1 MVRADAL
8 PCQPIFLTLSFIVY
22 SIDVR
27 TCNGTRSTHLLLGG
41 AKLPQKECFLIL
53 GGAGLVGKQI
63 AHRIATDA
71 NLSPRKIVIAALL
84 REDVEK
90 ALTELRKA
98 IGDKPIEW
106 VGEYGNIFV
115 RNEYADSNPKELLED
130 ARRREVLFADLFG
143 KVEDAY
149 EDSRL
154 VTIIRRHQP
163 EVIIDSIN
171 TATAISYQ
179 NVYTASNQARKH
191 VQDLLETVRMGDIQ
205 YARDKTEETS
215 LALYELLLSQSMPEL
230 IRHIFLLNKAMVEVG
245 TRLYLKIGTTG
256 TGGMGLNIPYTHSED
271 KPSAQLI
278 TKTAVAF
285 AHTGLL
291 FLMARTA
298 GGPIVK
304 EIKPGGM
311 IGYAD
316 INYRPIPIRGK
327 RGKILRRYSG
337 QVEILDEHLVL
348 HQPESVFQDLA
359 DLELPII
366 DTGENG
372 LFTKGEF
379 ETITAMGQME
389 FITPEEIAHE
399 VAMEIQG
406 STTGRDV
413 IAAIDSAVMNP
424 TYRAGYLRHRALS
437 ELERLELETG
447 THSVA
452 LGHLGPPELS
462 KLLWEAELLKLRYE
476 TLRAVLKYTPEEL
489 SEELSTLVQSGKFDS
504 MCQTIISLG
513 LPVLLP
519 DGRHIIRGPHISIP
533 ERIEPDVRITEED
546 VDAWAQKGWVDLRP
560 RNMAL
565 WLERFE
571 KMEKS
576 RLQIRGRGSASVT
589 LEGYL
594 YEDMRIG
601 EVVGWI
607 FNNEHEGYRIKYGH
621 RIK

>member
-1 MVRADAL
+1 M
-8 PCQPIFLTLSFIVY
+8 
-22 SIDVR
+22 
-27 TCNGTRSTHLLLGG
+27 
-41 AKLPQKECFLIL
+41 PQKECFLIL

-63 AHRIATDA
+63 ARRIATDT
-71 NLSPRKIVIAALL
+71 NLFPRKIVIASLFSEEVEHALAEL
-84 REDVEK
+84 VKTSGDRE
-90 ALTELRKA
+90 
-98 IGDKPIEW
+98 IEW
-106 VGEYGNIFV
+106 VGEHGNIFV
-115 RNEYADSNPKELLED
+115 RSEYAEVNPRELLRD
-130 ARRREVLFADLFG
+130 PVHREAVFADLFG
-143 KVEDAY
+143 KIEDAY
-149 EDSRL
+149 ERSHL
-154 VTIIRRHQP
+154 VTLIRKHRP
-163 EVIIDSIN
+163 DVIIDSVN
-171 TATAISYQ
+171 TSTAISYQ
-179 NVYTASNQARKH
+179 NVYIASNQAREQ
-191 VQDLLETVRMGDIQ
+191 VLDLLETIRSGDLQ
-205 YARDKTEETS
+205 RAGSKLDKTS
-215 LALYELLLSQSMPEL
+215 LVLYELLLSQSLPEL
-230 IRHIFLLNKAMVEVG
+230 IRHVFLLNRAMVEVG

-316 INYRPIPIRGK
+316 VVFRPIPLRGK
-327 RGKILRRYSG
+327 RGVVLHRYTG
-337 QVEILDEHLVL
+337 QTEMLNEHLAL
-348 HQPESVFQDLA
+348 HQPESMFRDLGG
-359 DLELPII
+359 LELPII

-372 LFTKGEF
+372 LFTRGEF

-399 VAMEIQG
+399 VSMEIQG

-424 TYRAGYLRHRALS
+424 TYRAGYLRHRALAD
-437 ELERLELETG
+437 LERLESETS

-462 KLLWEAELLKLRYE
+462 KLLWEAELFKLRYE
-476 TLRAVLKYTPEEL
+476 KLRIVLKRMPEEL
-489 SEELSTLVQSGKFDS
+489 SEELSELVQAQEFEQ

-513 LPVLLP
+513 LPILLP
-519 DGRHIIRGPHISIP
+519 GGKHIIRGPHISIP
-533 ERIEPDVRITEED
+533 ERIEPDVQITEED

-571 KMEKS
+571 KMESS
-576 RLQIRGRGSASVT
+576 RLHIRGRGSAAVT

-594 YEDMRIG
+594 YEDIRIG

-607 FNNEHEGYRIKYGH
+607 FNNEHDGYRIKYGH

>member
-1 MVRADAL
+1 M
-8 PCQPIFLTLSFIVY
+8 
-22 SIDVR
+22 
-27 TCNGTRSTHLLLGG
+27 
-41 AKLPQKECFLIL
+41 PQKECFLIL

-71 NLSPRKIVIAALL
+71 NLSPRKIVIAALF
-84 REDVEK
+84 REQVEK

-130 ARRREVLFADLFG
+130 SRRREVLFADLFG

-205 YARDKTEETS
+205 YARNKTEETS

-348 HQPESVFQDLA
+348 HQPESKFRDLA

-424 TYRAGYLRHRALS
+424 TYRAGYLRHRAMS

>member
-1 MVRADAL
+1 M
-8 PCQPIFLTLSFIVY
+8 
-22 SIDVR
+22 
-27 TCNGTRSTHLLLGG
+27 
-41 AKLPQKECFLIL
+41 LPQKERYLIL

-63 AHRIATDA
+63 AHRIATDN
-71 NLSPRKIVIAALL
+71 NLSPRKIVIASLYSHELENAL
-84 REDVEK
+84 
-90 ALTELRKA
+90 AYLRKA
-98 IGDKPIEW
+98 PGDKSIEW
-106 VGEYGNIFV
+106 VGEHGNIFV
-115 RNEYADSNPKELLED
+115 RNEYADVNPKELLVD
-130 ARRREVLFADLFG
+130 PTRREALFADLFD
-143 KVEDAY
+143 KIEDAY
-149 EDSRL
+149 EHSRL
-154 VTIIRRHQP
+154 VTIIRRHP
-163 EVIIDSIN
+163 PDVIIDSIN

-179 NVYTASNQARKH
+179 NLYTASNQARKQ
-191 VQDLLETVRMGDIQ
+191 VNEIIESVRMSDLQ
-205 YARDKTEETS
+205 YALDKTEQTS
-215 LALYELLLSQSMPEL
+215 LALYELLLSQSLPEL
-230 IRHIFLLNKAMVEVG
+230 IRHVLLLNRAMVEVG

-304 EIKPGGM
+304 EIKPGGL

-316 INYRPIPIRGK
+316 VTCRKIPERGK
-327 RGKILRRYSG
+327 RGTFLYRYTSKI
-337 QVEILDEHLVL
+337 EWLDEYLEL
-348 HQPESVFQDLA
+348 HQPDSMYRNLGE
-359 DLELPII
+359 LELPII

-379 ETITAMGQME
+379 ETITALGQME

-413 IAAIDSAVMNP
+413 IAAIDGAVMNP
-424 TYRAGYLRHRALS
+424 TYRAGYLRHRALTD
-437 ELERLELETG
+437 LERLEAETS

-462 KLLWEAELLKLRYE
+462 KLLWEAELFKLRYE
-476 TLRAVLKYTPEEL
+476 TLRAVLKHRPEEL
-489 SEELSTLVQSGKFDS
+489 SEELTELIQSEEFDQ

-513 LPVLLP
+513 LPILLP
-519 DGRHIIRGPHISIP
+519 DGKQIIRGPRISIP
-533 ERIEPDVRITEED
+533 ERIEPGVRITGED
-546 VDAWAQKGWVDLRP
+546 VDAWAQKGWVDLRTQ
-560 RNMAL
+560 NMVL
-565 WLERFE
+565 WQERFE
-571 KMEKS
+571 KMERS
-576 RLQIRGRGSASVT
+576 RQDIRGRGSAAVT
-589 LEGYL
+589 IEGYI
-594 YEDMRIG
+594 YDNIRIG

-607 FNNEHEGYRIKYGH
+607 FNNEQDGYRIKYGH

>member
-1 MVRADAL
+1 MV
-8 PCQPIFLTLSFIVY
+8 
-22 SIDVR
+22 
-27 TCNGTRSTHLLLGG
+27 
-41 AKLPQKECFLIL
+41 PQKECYLIL

-63 AHRIATDA
+63 AHRIATDN
-71 NLSPRKIVIAALL
+71 NLSPRKIVIASLHSHELENAL
-84 REDVEK
+84 
-90 ALTELRKA
+90 AYLRKA
-98 IGDKPIEW
+98 PGDKSIEW
-106 VGEYGNIFV
+106 VGEHGNIFV
-115 RNEYADSNPKELLED
+115 RNEYADVNPKELLVD
-130 ARRREVLFADLFG
+130 PTHREALFADLFD
-143 KVEDAY
+143 KIEDAY
-149 EDSRL
+149 EHSRL

-163 EVIIDSIN
+163 DVIIDSIN

-179 NVYTASNQARKH
+179 NLYTASNQARKQ
-191 VQDLLETVRMGDIQ
+191 VNEIIESVRMSDLQ
-205 YARDKTEETS
+205 YALDKTEQTS
-215 LALYELLLSQSMPEL
+215 LALYELLLSQSLPEL
-230 IRHIFLLNKAMVEVG
+230 IRHVLLLNRAMVEVG

-304 EIKPGGM
+304 EIKPGGL

-316 INYRPIPIRGK
+316 VTCRKIPERGK
-327 RGKILRRYSG
+327 RGTFLYRYTSKI
-337 QVEILDEHLVL
+337 EWLDEYLEL
-348 HQPESVFQDLA
+348 HQPESMYRNLGE
-359 DLELPII
+359 LELPII

-379 ETITAMGQME
+379 ETITALGQME

-413 IAAIDSAVMNP
+413 IAAIDGAVMNP
-424 TYRAGYLRHRALS
+424 TYRAGYLRHRALTD
-437 ELERLELETG
+437 LERLEAETS

-476 TLRAVLKYTPEEL
+476 TLRAVLKHRPEEL
-489 SEELSTLVQSGKFDS
+489 SEELSELIQSEEFDQ

-513 LPVLLP
+513 LPILLP
-519 DGRHIIRGPHISIP
+519 DGKQIIRGPRISIP
-533 ERIEPDVRITEED
+533 ERIEPGVRITGED
-546 VDAWAQKGWVDLRP
+546 VDAWAQKGWVDLRTQ
-560 RNMAL
+560 NMVL
-565 WLERFE
+565 WQERFE
-571 KMEKS
+571 KMERS
-576 RLQIRGRGSASVT
+576 RQDIRGRGSAAVT
-589 LEGYL
+589 IEGYI
-594 YEDMRIG
+594 YDNISIG

-607 FNNEHEGYRIKYGH
+607 FNNEQDGYRIKYGH

>member
-1 MVRADAL
+1 M
-8 PCQPIFLTLSFIVY
+8 
-22 SIDVR
+22 
-27 TCNGTRSTHLLLGG
+27 
-41 AKLPQKECFLIL
+41 PQKECYLIL

-63 AHRIATDA
+63 AHRIATDS
-71 NLSPRKIVIAALL
+71 NLSPRKIVIASLYSHEIESVLAYL
-84 REDVEK
+84 RIAPDDTSV
-90 ALTELRKA
+90 
-98 IGDKPIEW
+98 EW
-106 VGEYGNIFV
+106 VGEHGNIFV
-115 RNEYADSNPKELLED
+115 RNEYANENPKELLVD
-130 ARRREVLFADLFG
+130 SSHREALFADLFG
-143 KVEDAY
+143 NIEEAY
-149 EDSRL
+149 EHSRL
-154 VTIIRRHQP
+154 VSIIRKHQP
-163 EVIIDSIN
+163 DVIIDSIN

-179 NVYTASNQARKH
+179 NIYTASSKTRKQLDEMIES
-191 VQDLLETVRMGDIQ
+191 VRSNDSRCALE
-205 YARDKTEETS
+205 KTEQSS
-215 LALYELLLSQSMPEL
+215 LALYELLLSQSLPEL
-230 IRHIFLLNKAMVEVG
+230 IRHVLLLNKAMIEVG

-304 EIKPGGM
+304 EIKPGGL

-316 INYRPIPIRGK
+316 VTCRKIPERGARGTFMYRYTSK
-327 RGKILRRYSG
+327 T
-337 QVEILDEHLVL
+337 EWLDEYLEL
-348 HQPESVFQDLA
+348 HQPEDMYYNLGE
-359 DLELPII
+359 LELPII

-379 ETITAMGQME
+379 ETITALGQME

-413 IAAIDSAVMNP
+413 IAAIDGAVMNP
-424 TYRAGYLRHRALS
+424 TYRAGYLRHRALTD
-437 ELERLELETG
+437 LERLEAETS

-452 LGHLGPPELS
+452 LGQLGPPEIS

-476 TLRAVLKYTPEEL
+476 TLRAVLKHTPEEL
-489 SEELSTLVQSGKFDS
+489 SEELAGLIQSEKFDQ

-513 LPVLLP
+513 LPILLP
-519 DGRHIIRGPHISIP
+519 NGNQIIRGPRISIP
-533 ERIEPDVRITEED
+533 ERIEPGVRVTKED
-546 VDAWAQKGWVDLRP
+546 VDGWAQKGWVDLRP
-560 RNMAL
+560 MNMAL
-565 WLERFE
+565 WQKRFE
-571 KMEKS
+571 KMEES
-576 RLQIRGRGSASVT
+576 RKDIRGRGSAAVT
-589 LEGYL
+589 IEGYI
-594 YEDMRIG
+594 YDNIHIG

-607 FNNEHEGYRIKYGH
+607 FNNEQDGYRIKYGH

>member
-1 MVRADAL
+1 M
-8 PCQPIFLTLSFIVY
+8 
-22 SIDVR
+22 
-27 TCNGTRSTHLLLGG
+27 
-41 AKLPQKECFLIL
+41 
-53 GGAGLVGKQI
+53 
-63 AHRIATDA
+63 
-71 NLSPRKIVIAALL
+71 
-84 REDVEK
+84 
-90 ALTELRKA
+90 
-98 IGDKPIEW
+98 
-106 VGEYGNIFV
+106 
-115 RNEYADSNPKELLED
+115 
-130 ARRREVLFADLFG
+130 
-143 KVEDAY
+143 
-149 EDSRL
+149 
-154 VTIIRRHQP
+154 
-163 EVIIDSIN
+163 
-171 TATAISYQ
+171 
-179 NVYTASNQARKH
+179 
-191 VQDLLETVRMGDIQ
+191 
-205 YARDKTEETS
+205 
-215 LALYELLLSQSMPEL
+215 
-230 IRHIFLLNKAMVEVG
+230 
-245 TRLYLKIGTTG
+245 
-256 TGGMGLNIPYTHSED
+256 
-271 KPSAQLI
+271 
-278 TKTAVAF
+278 
-285 AHTGLL
+285 
-291 FLMARTA
+291 
-298 GGPIVK
+298 
-304 EIKPGGM
+304 
-311 IGYAD
+311 
-316 INYRPIPIRGK
+316 
-327 RGKILRRYSG
+327 
-337 QVEILDEHLVL
+337 L
-348 HQPESVFQDLA
+348 HQPESMFRDLA

-533 ERIEPDVRITEED
+533 ERIEPDVGITGED

>member
-1 MVRADAL
+1 
-8 PCQPIFLTLSFIVY
+8 
-22 SIDVR
+22 
-27 TCNGTRSTHLLLGG
+27 LLLGG
-41 AKLPQKECFLIL
+41 ATLPQKECFLLL

-71 NLSPRKIVIAALL
+71 NLSPRKIVIASLFSKEVESALAYL
-84 REDVEK
+84 SK
-90 ALTELRKA
+90 AS
-98 IGDKPIEW
+98 GDKPIEW
-106 VGEYGNIFV
+106 IGEHGNIFV
-115 RNEYADSNPKELLED
+115 RNEYADANPKELLVD
-130 ARRREVLFADLFG
+130 PTHREALFADLFD
-143 KVEDAY
+143 KIEDAY
-149 EDSRL
+149 EQSRL

-163 EVIIDSIN
+163 DVIIDSIN

-179 NVYTASNQARKH
+179 NVYIASNQARKH
-191 VQDLLETVRMGDIQ
+191 VQDLLETVRKGDIQ
-205 YARDKTEETS
+205 CAHNKAEPAS
-215 LALYELLLSQSMPEL
+215 LALYELLLSQSLPEL
-230 IRHIFLLNKAMVEVG
+230 IRHVLLLHKAMVEAG

-278 TKTAVAF
+278 TKTAVGF

-304 EIKPGGM
+304 EIKPGGL

-316 INYRPIPIRGK
+316 VICRKIPERGK
-327 RGKILRRYSG
+327 RGKFMYRYS
-337 QVEILDEHLVL
+337 VKTEWLEEHLEL
-348 HQPESVFQDLA
+348 HQPESMYRNLGE
-359 DLELPII
+359 LELPII

-379 ETITAMGQME
+379 ETITALGQME

-413 IAAIDSAVMNP
+413 IAAIDGAVMNP
-424 TYRAGYLRHRALS
+424 TYRAGYLRHRALAD
-437 ELERLELETG
+437 LERLEAETS

-452 LGHLGPPELS
+452 LGQLGPPELS

-476 TLRAVLKYTPEEL
+476 TLRVVLKHTPEEL
-489 SEELSTLVQSGKFDS
+489 SEEISELIQSLEFDQI
-504 MCQTIISLG
+504 CQTIISLG
-513 LPVLLP
+513 LPILLP
-519 DGRHIIRGPHISIP
+519 DGRQIIRGPRISIP
-533 ERIEPDVRITEED
+533 ERIEPDVRITDED

-560 RNMAL
+560 KNMAL

-571 KMEKS
+571 KMENS
-576 RLQIRGRGSASVT
+576 RQHIRGRGSAAVT
-589 LEGYL
+589 IEGYI
-594 YEDMRIG
+594 YDNIRIG

-607 FNNEHEGYRIKYGH
+607 FNNEQERYRIKYGH

>member
-1 MVRADAL
+1 
-8 PCQPIFLTLSFIVY
+8 
-22 SIDVR
+22 
-27 TCNGTRSTHLLLGG
+27 
-41 AKLPQKECFLIL
+41 LPQKESFLIL

-63 AHRIATDA
+63 AHRIATDT
-71 NLSPRKIVIAALL
+71 NLSPRKIVIASLSSQEVEHALAYL
-84 REDVEK
+84 SK
-90 ALTELRKA
+90 AT
-98 IGDKPIEW
+98 GDRPIEW
-106 VGEYGNIFV
+106 VGEHGNIFV
-115 RNEYADSNPKELLED
+115 RNEYADMNPKELLAD
-130 ARRREVLFADLFG
+130 PAHREALFADLFD
-143 KVEDAY
+143 KIEDAY
-149 EDSRL
+149 EHSRL
-154 VTIIRRHQP
+154 VTIIRKHRP
-163 EVIIDSIN
+163 DVIIDSVN

-179 NVYTASNQARKH
+179 NVYIASNQARKH
-191 VQDLLETVRMGDIQ
+191 VQDLLETVQMGDIEC
-205 YARDKTEETS
+205 ARNKTEKTS
-215 LALYELLLSQSMPEL
+215 LALYELLLSQSLPEL
-230 IRHIFLLNKAMVEVG
+230 IRHVFLLHKAMAEVG
-245 TRLYLKIGTTG
+245 ARLYLKIGTTG

-298 GGPIVK
+298 GGPIIK

-316 INYRPIPIRGK
+316 IVFRPIPERGK
-327 RGKILRRYSG
+327 HGKFMHRYSG
-337 QVEILDEHLVL
+337 QTEWLNDHLVL
-348 HQPESVFQDLA
+348 HQPESMYDNLGV
-359 DLELPII
+359 LELPII

-379 ETITAMGQME
+379 ETITALGQME

-413 IAAIDSAVMNP
+413 IAAIDGAVMNP
-424 TYRAGYLRHRALS
+424 TYRAGYLRHRALTD
-437 ELERLELETG
+437 LERLEAETS

-462 KLLWEAELLKLRYE
+462 KLLWEAELFKLRYK
-476 TLRAVLKYTPEEL
+476 TLRLVLKNTPEEL
-489 SEELSTLVQSGKFDS
+489 SEELSALIQSEEFDP
-504 MCQTIISLG
+504 MCQTIVSLG
-513 LPVLLP
+513 LPILLP
-519 DGRHIIRGPHISIP
+519 NGEQVIRGPRIKIP

-565 WLERFE
+565 WEERFE
-571 KMEKS
+571 KMESS
-576 RLQIRGRGSASVT
+576 RLQIRGRGSAAVT
-589 LEGYL
+589 LEGYI
-594 YEDMRIG
+594 YEDIRIG

>member
-1 MVRADAL
+1 M
-8 PCQPIFLTLSFIVY
+8 
-22 SIDVR
+22 
-27 TCNGTRSTHLLLGG
+27 GG
-41 AKLPQKECFLIL
+41 AMLPQKECYLIL

-63 AHRIATDA
+63 AHRIATDT
-71 NLSPRKIVIAALL
+71 NLSPRKIVIASLYSYELESALAYL
-84 REDVEK
+84 GK
-90 ALTELRKA
+90 AP
-98 IGDKPIEW
+98 GDKSIEW
-106 VGEYGNIFV
+106 VGEHGNIFV
-115 RNEYADSNPKELLED
+115 RNEYADVNPKELLAD
-130 ARRREVLFADLFG
+130 ATHREALYSDLFD
-143 KVEDAY
+143 KIEDAY
-149 EDSRL
+149 EHSHL

-163 EVIIDSIN
+163 DVIIDSIN
-171 TATAISYQ
+171 TATAISYK
-179 NVYTASNQARKH
+179 NLYTASNQARKQ
-191 VQDLLETVRMGDIQ
+191 VQELLETVSMGDIQ
-205 YARDKTEETS
+205 CAHDKTEQTS
-215 LALYELLLSQSMPEL
+215 LALYELLLSQSLPEL
-230 IRHIFLLNKAMVEVG
+230 IRHVLLLNKAMVEVG

-278 TKTAVAF
+278 TKTAVGF

-304 EIKPGGM
+304 EIKPGGL

-316 INYRPIPIRGK
+316 VICRKIPEHGRRGK
-327 RGKILRRYSG
+327 SMYRYTSKT
-337 QVEILDEHLVL
+337 EWLDEHLAL
-348 HQPESVFQDLA
+348 HEPESMYCNLGE
-359 DLELPII
+359 LELPII

-379 ETITAMGQME
+379 ETITALGQME

-413 IAAIDSAVMNP
+413 IAAIDGAVMNP
-424 TYRAGYLRHRALS
+424 TYRAGYLRHRALAD
-437 ELERLELETG
+437 LERLEAETG

-476 TLRAVLKYTPEEL
+476 TLRAVLKHTPEEL
-489 SEELSTLVQSGKFDS
+489 SEELSELIQSEEFDQ

-513 LPVLLP
+513 LPILLP
-519 DGRHIIRGPHISIP
+519 DGRQIIRGPHISIP
-533 ERIEPDVRITEED
+533 ESIEPDVRITDED

-560 RNMAL
+560 ANMAL
-565 WLERFE
+565 WQERFE
-571 KMEKS
+571 KMERS
-576 RLQIRGRGSASVT
+576 RQDIRGRGSAAVT
-589 LEGYL
+589 IEGYI
-594 YEDMRIG
+594 YDNIRIG
-601 EVVGWI
+601 EAVGWI
-607 FNNEHEGYRIKYGH
+607 FNNEQDGYRIKYGH

>member
-1 MVRADAL
+1 
-8 PCQPIFLTLSFIVY
+8 
-22 SIDVR
+22 
-27 TCNGTRSTHLLLGG
+27 
-41 AKLPQKECFLIL
+41 LPQKECFLIL

-130 ARRREVLFADLFG
+130 SRRREVLFADLFG

-291 FLMARTA
+291 FLMACTA

>member
-1 MVRADAL
+1 M
-8 PCQPIFLTLSFIVY
+8 
-22 SIDVR
+22 
-27 TCNGTRSTHLLLGG
+27 
-41 AKLPQKECFLIL
+41 PQKECFLIL

-63 AHRIATDA
+63 ARRIATDT
-71 NLSPRKIVIAALL
+71 NLFPRKIVIAALL

-130 ARRREVLFADLFG
+130 SRRREVLFADLFG

>member
-1 MVRADAL
+1 MVL
-8 PCQPIFLTLSFIVY
+8 
-22 SIDVR
+22 
-27 TCNGTRSTHLLLGG
+27 
-41 AKLPQKECFLIL
+41 QKECYLIL

-63 AHRIATDA
+63 AHRIATDN
-71 NLSPRKIVIAALL
+71 NLSPRKIVIASLYSHELENAL
-84 REDVEK
+84 
-90 ALTELRKA
+90 AYLRKA
-98 IGDKPIEW
+98 PGDKSIEW
-106 VGEYGNIFV
+106 VGEHGNIFV
-115 RNEYADSNPKELLED
+115 RNEYADANPKELLVD
-130 ARRREVLFADLFG
+130 PTHREALFADLFD
-143 KVEDAY
+143 KIEDAY
-149 EDSRL
+149 EHSRL

-163 EVIIDSIN
+163 NVIIDSIN

-179 NVYTASNQARKH
+179 NHYTASNKARKQ
-191 VQDLLETVRMGDIQ
+191 VNDIIESVRMSDLQ
-205 YARDKTEETS
+205 CALEKTEQTS
-215 LALYELLLSQSMPEL
+215 LALYELLLGQSLPEL
-230 IRHIFLLNKAMVEVG
+230 IRHVLLLNKAMVEVG

-304 EIKPGGM
+304 EIKPGGL

-316 INYRPIPIRGK
+316 VTRRKIPERGK
-327 RGKILRRYSG
+327 RGSFLSRYTSKIEWLEEYL
-337 QVEILDEHLVL
+337 EL
-348 HQPESVFQDLA
+348 HQPDSMYGNLGE
-359 DLELPII
+359 LELPII

-379 ETITAMGQME
+379 ETITALGQME

-413 IAAIDSAVMNP
+413 IAAIDGAVMNP
-424 TYRAGYLRHRALS
+424 TYRAGYLRHRALTD
-437 ELERLELETG
+437 LERLEAETR

-462 KLLWEAELLKLRYE
+462 KLLWEAELFKLRYE
-476 TLRAVLKYTPEEL
+476 TLRAVLKHTPEEI
-489 SEELSTLVQSGKFDS
+489 SEELTELIQSEEFDR

-513 LPVLLP
+513 LPILLP
-519 DGRHIIRGPHISIP
+519 DGKQIMRGPRISIP
-533 ERIEPDVRITEED
+533 ERIEPGVRITEED
-546 VDAWAQKGWVDLRP
+546 VNAWAQKGWVDLRTQ
-560 RNMAL
+560 NMVL
-565 WLERFE
+565 WQERFE
-571 KMEKS
+571 KMERS
-576 RLQIRGRGSASVT
+576 RQDIRGRGSAAVT
-589 LEGYL
+589 IEGYI
-594 YEDMRIG
+594 YDNIRIG

-607 FNNEHEGYRIKYGH
+607 FNNEQDGYRIKYGH

>member
-1 MVRADAL
+1 MVL
-8 PCQPIFLTLSFIVY
+8 
-22 SIDVR
+22 
-27 TCNGTRSTHLLLGG
+27 
-41 AKLPQKECFLIL
+41 QKECYLIL

-63 AHRIATDA
+63 AHRIATDN
-71 NLSPRKIVIAALL
+71 NLSPRKIVIASLYSHELENAL
-84 REDVEK
+84 
-90 ALTELRKA
+90 AYLRKA
-98 IGDKPIEW
+98 PGDKSIEW
-106 VGEYGNIFV
+106 VGEHGNIFV
-115 RNEYADSNPKELLED
+115 RNEYADANPKELLVD
-130 ARRREVLFADLFG
+130 PTHREALFADLFD
-143 KVEDAY
+143 KIEDAY
-149 EDSRL
+149 EHSRL

-163 EVIIDSIN
+163 DVIIDSIN

-179 NVYTASNQARKH
+179 NLYTASNQARKQ
-191 VQDLLETVRMGDIQ
+191 VQDLIESVRMSNVQ
-205 YARDKTEETS
+205 RAYDKTEQTS
-215 LALYELLLSQSMPEL
+215 LALYELLLSQSLPEL
-230 IRHIFLLNKAMVEVG
+230 IRHVLLLNKAMVEVG

-304 EIKPGGM
+304 EIKPGGL

-316 INYRPIPIRGK
+316 VTCRKIPERGK
-327 RGKILRRYSG
+327 RGRFMYRYTSKT
-337 QVEILDEHLVL
+337 EWLDEYLEL
-348 HQPESVFQDLA
+348 NQPDSMYRNLGE
-359 DLELPII
+359 LELPII

-379 ETITAMGQME
+379 ETITALGQME

-413 IAAIDSAVMNP
+413 IAAIDGAVMNP
-424 TYRAGYLRHRALS
+424 TYRAGYLRHRAVA
-437 ELERLELETG
+437 ELERLEAETG

-452 LGHLGPPELS
+452 LGHLGPPEIS

-476 TLRAVLKYTPEEL
+476 TLRAVLKHQPEEL
-489 SEELSTLVQSGKFDS
+489 SEELSELIQSDEFDQ

-513 LPVLLP
+513 LPILLP
-519 DGRHIIRGPHISIP
+519 DGRQIIRGPRISIP
-533 ERIEPDVRITEED
+533 ERIEPDVRVTEED

-560 RNMAL
+560 QNMAI
-565 WLERFE
+565 WKERFE
-571 KMEKS
+571 KMERS
-576 RLQIRGRGSASVT
+576 RQDIRGRGSAAVT
-589 LEGYL
+589 IEGYI
-594 YEDMRIG
+594 YDNIRIG

-607 FNNEHEGYRIKYGH
+607 FNNEQDGYRIKYGH

>member
-1 MVRADAL
+1 M
-8 PCQPIFLTLSFIVY
+8 
-22 SIDVR
+22 
-27 TCNGTRSTHLLLGG
+27 
-41 AKLPQKECFLIL
+41 PQKECFLIL

-63 AHRIATDA
+63 ARRIATDA
-71 NLSPRKIVIAALL
+71 NLFPRKIVIASLHSQEVENALADL
-84 REDVEK
+84 SK
-90 ALTELRKA
+90 AS
-98 IGDKPIEW
+98 GDESIEW
-106 VGEYGNIFV
+106 VAEHGNIFV
-115 RNEYADSNPKELLED
+115 RNEYADRSPKELLED
-130 ARRREVLFADLFG
+130 PTHREALFADLFD
-143 KVEDAY
+143 KIEDAY
-149 EDSRL
+149 EHSRL
-154 VTIIRRHQP
+154 VSIIRRHRP
-163 EVIIDSIN
+163 DVIIDSVN

-179 NVYTASNQARKH
+179 NVYIASNQARKQ
-191 VQDLLETVRMGDIQ
+191 VLDLLETIRMDDLQ
-205 YARDKTEETS
+205 SAHDKTESTS
-215 LALYELLLSQSMPEL
+215 LALYELLLSQSLPEL
-230 IRHIFLLNKAMVEVG
+230 IRHVFLLNKAMVEVG

-316 INYRPIPIRGK
+316 IVYRPITERGK
-327 RGKILRRYSG
+327 HGKVVSRYTAKT
-337 QVEILDEHLVL
+337 EWLDEHLVL
-348 HQPESVFQDLA
+348 HQPESMFRNMGE
-359 DLELPII
+359 LELPII

-413 IAAIDSAVMNP
+413 IAAIDGAVMNP
-424 TYRAGYLRHRALS
+424 TYRAGYLRHRALAD
-437 ELERLELETG
+437 LERLESETG

-462 KLLWEAELLKLRYE
+462 KLLWEAELFKLRYE
-476 TLRAVLKYTPEEL
+476 TLRAVLKHTPEEL
-489 SEELSTLVQSGKFDS
+489 SEELAGLLRSGENDQ

-519 DGRHIIRGPHISIP
+519 DGRQIIRGPRISIP
-533 ERIEPDVRITEED
+533 ERIEPDVRFTEED
-546 VDAWAQKGWVDLRP
+546 VQAWAQKGWVDLRP
-560 RNMAL
+560 GNMAT
-565 WLERFE
+565 WRERFE
-571 KMEKS
+571 KMESS
-576 RLQIRGRGSASVT
+576 RLHIRGRGSAAIT
-589 LEGYL
+589 LEGYI
-594 YEDMRIG
+594 YEDIHIG

-607 FNNEHEGYRIKYGH
+607 FNNEHEGYRVKYGH

>member
-1 MVRADAL
+1 MM
-8 PCQPIFLTLSFIVY
+8 
-22 SIDVR
+22 
-27 TCNGTRSTHLLLGG
+27 
-41 AKLPQKECFLIL
+41 PQKECYLIL

-63 AHRIATDA
+63 AHRIATDN
-71 NLSPRKIVIAALL
+71 NLSPRKIVIASLHSHELESAL
-84 REDVEK
+84 
-90 ALTELRKA
+90 AYLRKA
-98 IGDKPIEW
+98 PGDKSIEW
-106 VGEYGNIFV
+106 VGEHGNIFV
-115 RNEYADSNPKELLED
+115 RNEYADANPKELLED
-130 ARRREVLFADLFG
+130 PTHREALFADLFD
-143 KVEDAY
+143 KIEDAY
-149 EDSRL
+149 EHSRL

-163 EVIIDSIN
+163 DVIIDSIN

-179 NVYTASNQARKH
+179 NLYTASNQARKQ
-191 VQDLLETVRMGDIQ
+191 VNEIIESVRMSDLQ
-205 YARDKTEETS
+205 YALDKTEQTS
-215 LALYELLLSQSMPEL
+215 LALYELLLSQSLPEL
-230 IRHIFLLNKAMVEVG
+230 IRHVLLLNRAMVEVG

-304 EIKPGGM
+304 EIKPGGL

-316 INYRPIPIRGK
+316 VTCRKIPERGK
-327 RGKILRRYSG
+327 RGTFLHRYTSKI
-337 QVEILDEHLVL
+337 EWLDEYLEL
-348 HQPESVFQDLA
+348 HQPDSMYGNLGA
-359 DLELPII
+359 LELPII

-379 ETITAMGQME
+379 ETITALGQME

-413 IAAIDSAVMNP
+413 IAAIDGAVMNP
-424 TYRAGYLRHRALS
+424 TYRAGYLRHRALTD
-437 ELERLELETG
+437 LERLEAETS

-476 TLRAVLKYTPEEL
+476 TLRAVLKHRPEEL
-489 SEELSTLVQSGKFDS
+489 SEELSELIQSEEFDQ

-513 LPVLLP
+513 LPILLP
-519 DGRHIIRGPHISIP
+519 DGKQIIRGPRISIP
-533 ERIEPDVRITEED
+533 ERIEPGVRITGED
-546 VDAWAQKGWVDLRP
+546 VDAWAQKGWVDLRTQ
-560 RNMAL
+560 NMVL
-565 WLERFE
+565 WQERFE
-571 KMEKS
+571 KMERS
-576 RLQIRGRGSASVT
+576 RQDIRGRGSAAVT
-589 LEGYL
+589 IEGYI
-594 YEDMRIG
+594 YDNIRIG

-607 FNNEHEGYRIKYGH
+607 FNNEQDGYRIKYGH

>member
-1 MVRADAL
+1 
-8 PCQPIFLTLSFIVY
+8 
-22 SIDVR
+22 
-27 TCNGTRSTHLLLGG
+27 LL
-41 AKLPQKECFLIL
+41 QKECFLIL

-71 NLSPRKIVIAALL
+71 NLSPRKIVIAALF
-84 REDVEK
+84 REEVEK

-130 ARRREVLFADLFG
+130 SRRREVLFADLFG

-179 NVYTASNQARKH
+179 NVYTASNQARKR

-337 QVEILDEHLVL
+337 QVETLDEHLVL
-348 HQPESVFQDLA
+348 HQPESMFRDLA

-489 SEELSTLVQSGKFDS
+489 SEELATLVQSGKFDS

-533 ERIEPDVRITEED
+533 ERIEPDVRITGED

>member
-1 MVRADAL
+1 ML
-8 PCQPIFLTLSFIVY
+8 
-22 SIDVR
+22 
-27 TCNGTRSTHLLLGG
+27 
-41 AKLPQKECFLIL
+41 QKECFLIL

-71 NLSPRKIVIAALL
+71 NLSPRKIVIAALF
-84 REDVEK
+84 REEVEK
-90 ALTELRKA
+90 ALAELRKA

-130 ARRREVLFADLFG
+130 SRRREVLFADLFG

-205 YARDKTEETS
+205 YARNKTEETS

-230 IRHIFLLNKAMVEVG
+230 IRHIFLLNRAMVEVG

-337 QVEILDEHLVL
+337 QVETLDEHLVL
-348 HQPESVFQDLA
+348 HQPESMFRDLA

-489 SEELSTLVQSGKFDS
+489 SEELATLVQSGKFDS

-546 VDAWAQKGWVDLRP
+546 VDAWAQKGWVDLRS

-576 RLQIRGRGSASVT
+576 RLHIRGRGSASVT

>member
-1 MVRADAL
+1 MM
-8 PCQPIFLTLSFIVY
+8 
-22 SIDVR
+22 
-27 TCNGTRSTHLLLGG
+27 
-41 AKLPQKECFLIL
+41 PQKECYLIL

-63 AHRIATDA
+63 AHRIATDT
-71 NLSPRKIVIAALL
+71 NLSPRKIVIASLFSHEIESAL
-84 REDVEK
+84 DY
-90 ALTELRKA
+90 LRKA
-98 IGDKPIEW
+98 PGDKSIEW
-106 VGEYGNIFV
+106 IGEYGNIFV
-115 RNEYADSNPKELLED
+115 RNEYADENPKELLVD
-130 ARRREVLFADLFG
+130 PTHREALFSDLFDNI
-143 KVEDAY
+143 EDAY
-149 EDSRL
+149 EHSRL

-163 EVIIDSIN
+163 DVIIDSIN

-179 NVYTASNQARKH
+179 NHYTASNKARKQ
-191 VQDLLETVRMGDIQ
+191 VNEILESVRASDLKCALE
-205 YARDKTEETS
+205 KTEQTS
-215 LALYELLLSQSMPEL
+215 LALYELLLSQSLPEL
-230 IRHIFLLNKAMVEVG
+230 IRHVLLLNKAMVEVG

-304 EIKPGGM
+304 EIKPGGL

-316 INYRPIPIRGK
+316 VTCRKIPERGNNGTHLYRYTS
-327 RGKILRRYSG
+327 KIER
-337 QVEILDEHLVL
+337 LDEYLEL
-348 HQPESVFQDLA
+348 HQPGNMYGNLGE
-359 DLELPII
+359 LELPII

-379 ETITAMGQME
+379 ETITALGQME

-413 IAAIDSAVMNP
+413 IAAIDGAVMNP
-424 TYRAGYLRHRALS
+424 TYRAGYLRHRALAD
-437 ELERLELETG
+437 LERLEAETG

-452 LGHLGPPELS
+452 LGHLGPPEIS
-462 KLLWEAELLKLRYE
+462 KLLWETELLKLRYE
-476 TLRAVLKYTPEEL
+476 TLRAVLKHTPEEL
-489 SEELSTLVQSGKFDS
+489 SEELTQLIQSKEFDR

-513 LPVLLP
+513 LPILLP
-519 DGRHIIRGPHISIP
+519 DGKQIIRGPRISIP
-533 ERIEPDVRITEED
+533 ERIEPGVRITEED
-546 VDAWAQKGWVDLRP
+546 VDAWAQKGWVDLRTQ
-560 RNMAL
+560 NMVL
-565 WLERFE
+565 WQERFE
-571 KMEKS
+571 KMERS
-576 RLQIRGRGSASVT
+576 RQDISGRGSAAVT
-589 LEGYL
+589 IEGYI
-594 YEDMRIG
+594 YDNIRIG

-607 FNNEHEGYRIKYGH
+607 FNNELDGYRIKYGH

>member
-1 MVRADAL
+1 M
-8 PCQPIFLTLSFIVY
+8 
-22 SIDVR
+22 
-27 TCNGTRSTHLLLGG
+27 
-41 AKLPQKECFLIL
+41 PQKESYLIL

-63 AHRIATDA
+63 AHRVATDKS
-71 NLSPRKIVIAALL
+71 LSPRKIVIASLYSHEIESALAYL
-84 REDVEK
+84 RN
-90 ALTELRKA
+90 AP
-98 IGDKPIEW
+98 GDKSIEW
-106 VGEYGNIFV
+106 IGEYGNIFV
-115 RNEYADSNPKELLED
+115 RNEYADENPKDLLVD
-130 ARRREVLFADLFG
+130 PIHRETLFSDLFDNI
-143 KVEDAY
+143 EDAY
-149 EDSRL
+149 KHSRL

-163 EVIIDSIN
+163 DVIIDSIN

-179 NVYTASNQARKH
+179 NLYIASNQARK
-191 VQDLLETVRMGDIQ
+191 QINEMIESVRASDSRSALDQ
-205 YARDKTEETS
+205 SEATS
-215 LALYELLLSQSMPEL
+215 LALYELLLSQSLPEL
-230 IRHIFLLNKAMVEVG
+230 IRHVLLLNKAMVEVG

-304 EIKPGGM
+304 EIKPGGL

-316 INYRPIPIRGK
+316 VTFRKIPERGK
-327 RGKILRRYSG
+327 RGMFMHRYTSKT
-337 QVEILDEHLVL
+337 EWLDEYLEL
-348 HQPESVFQDLA
+348 HQPEDTYHNLGE
-359 DLELPII
+359 LELPII

-379 ETITAMGQME
+379 ETITALGQME

-413 IAAIDSAVMNP
+413 IAAIDGAVMNP
-424 TYRAGYLRHRALS
+424 TYRAGYLRHRALTD
-437 ELERLELETG
+437 LERLEAETG

-452 LGHLGPPELS
+452 LGHLGPPEIS

-476 TLRAVLKYTPEEL
+476 TLRAVLKHTPEEL
-489 SEELSTLVQSGKFDS
+489 AEELASLIQSEEFDQ

-513 LPVLLP
+513 LPILLP
-519 DGRHIIRGPHISIP
+519 NGSQIIRGPRISIP
-533 ERIEPDVRITEED
+533 ERIEPGVRVTEED
-546 VDAWAQKGWVDLRP
+546 LDAWAQKGWVDLRP
-560 RNMAL
+560 MNMAL
-565 WLERFE
+565 WQERFE

-576 RLQIRGRGSASVT
+576 LKDIRGRGSSAVT
-589 LEGYL
+589 IEGYI
-594 YEDMRIG
+594 YDNIRIG

-607 FNNEHEGYRIKYGH
+607 FNNEQDGYRIKYGH

>member
-1 MVRADAL
+1 M
-8 PCQPIFLTLSFIVY
+8 
-22 SIDVR
+22 
-27 TCNGTRSTHLLLGG
+27 
-41 AKLPQKECFLIL
+41 LPQKERYLIL

-63 AHRIATDA
+63 AHRIATDN
-71 NLSPRKIVIAALL
+71 NLSPRKIVIASLYSHELENAL
-84 REDVEK
+84 
-90 ALTELRKA
+90 AYLRKA
-98 IGDKPIEW
+98 PGDKSIEW
-106 VGEYGNIFV
+106 VGEHGNIFV
-115 RNEYADSNPKELLED
+115 RNEYADVNPKELLVD
-130 ARRREVLFADLFG
+130 PTRREALFADLFD
-143 KVEDAY
+143 KIEDAY
-149 EDSRL
+149 EHSRL

-163 EVIIDSIN
+163 DVIIDSIN

-179 NVYTASNQARKH
+179 NLYTASNQARKQ
-191 VQDLLETVRMGDIQ
+191 VNEIIESVRMSDLQ
-205 YARDKTEETS
+205 YALDKTEQTS
-215 LALYELLLSQSMPEL
+215 LALYELLLSQSLPEL
-230 IRHIFLLNKAMVEVG
+230 IRHVLLLNRAMVEVG

-304 EIKPGGM
+304 EIKPGGL

-316 INYRPIPIRGK
+316 VTCRKIPERGK
-327 RGKILRRYSG
+327 RGTFLYRYTSKI
-337 QVEILDEHLVL
+337 EWLDEYLEL
-348 HQPESVFQDLA
+348 HQPDSMYRNLGE
-359 DLELPII
+359 LELPII

-379 ETITAMGQME
+379 ETITALGQME

-413 IAAIDSAVMNP
+413 IAAIDGAVMNP
-424 TYRAGYLRHRALS
+424 TYRAGYLRHRALTD
-437 ELERLELETG
+437 LERLEAETS

-476 TLRAVLKYTPEEL
+476 TLRAVLKHRPEEL
-489 SEELSTLVQSGKFDS
+489 SEELSELIQSEEFDQ

-513 LPVLLP
+513 LPILLP
-519 DGRHIIRGPHISIP
+519 DGKQIIRGPRISIP
-533 ERIEPDVRITEED
+533 ERIEPGVRITGEN
-546 VDAWAQKGWVDLRP
+546 VDAWAQKGWVDLRTQ
-560 RNMAL
+560 NMVL
-565 WLERFE
+565 WQERFE
-571 KMEKS
+571 KMERS
-576 RLQIRGRGSASVT
+576 RQDIRGRGSAAVT
-589 LEGYL
+589 IEGYI
-594 YEDMRIG
+594 YDNIRIG

-607 FNNEHEGYRIKYGH
+607 FNNEQDGYRIKYGH

>member
-1 MVRADAL
+1 ML
-8 PCQPIFLTLSFIVY
+8 Q
-22 SIDVR
+22 
-27 TCNGTRSTHLLLGG
+27 
-41 AKLPQKECFLIL
+41 QKECYLIL
-53 GGAGLVGKQI
+53 GGAGLVGKQV
-63 AHRIATDA
+63 AHRIATDN
-71 NLSPRKIVIAALL
+71 NLSPRKIVIASLYVHEHENAL
-84 REDVEK
+84 
-90 ALTELRKA
+90 AYLRKA
-98 IGDKPIEW
+98 PGNKSIEW
-106 VGEYGNIFV
+106 VGEHGNIFV
-115 RNEYADSNPKELLED
+115 RNEYADANPKELLAD
-130 ARRREVLFADLFG
+130 PSHREALFADLFD
-143 KVEDAY
+143 KIEDAY
-149 EDSRL
+149 EHSRL

-163 EVIIDSIN
+163 DVIIDSIN

-179 NVYTASNQARKH
+179 NHYTASNKARKQ
-191 VQDLLETVRMGDIQ
+191 VNEIIESVRMSDLQ
-205 YARDKTEETS
+205 YALDKTEQTS
-215 LALYELLLSQSMPEL
+215 LALYELLLSQSLPEL
-230 IRHIFLLNKAMVEVG
+230 IRHVLLLNRAMVEVG

-304 EIKPGGM
+304 EIKPGGL

-316 INYRPIPIRGK
+316 VTCRKIPERGK
-327 RGKILRRYSG
+327 RGTFLHRYTSKI
-337 QVEILDEHLVL
+337 EWLDEYLEL
-348 HQPESVFQDLA
+348 HQPDSMYGNLGE
-359 DLELPII
+359 LELPII

-379 ETITAMGQME
+379 ETITALGQME

-413 IAAIDSAVMNP
+413 IAAIDGAVMNP
-424 TYRAGYLRHRALS
+424 TYRAGYLRHRALTD
-437 ELERLELETG
+437 LERLEAETS

-476 TLRAVLKYTPEEL
+476 TLRAVLKHRPEEL
-489 SEELSTLVQSGKFDS
+489 SEELSELIQSEEFDQ

-513 LPVLLP
+513 LPILLP
-519 DGRHIIRGPHISIP
+519 DGKQIIRGPRISIP
-533 ERIEPDVRITEED
+533 ERIEPGVRITEED
-546 VDAWAQKGWVDLRP
+546 VDAWAQKGWVDLRTP
-560 RNMAL
+560 NMVL
-565 WLERFE
+565 WQERLE

-576 RLQIRGRGSASVT
+576 RQDIRGRGSAAVT
-589 LEGYL
+589 IEGYI
-594 YEDMRIG
+594 YDNIRIG

-607 FNNEHEGYRIKYGH
+607 FNNEQDGYRIKYGH

>member
-1 MVRADAL
+1 MM
-8 PCQPIFLTLSFIVY
+8 
-22 SIDVR
+22 
-27 TCNGTRSTHLLLGG
+27 
-41 AKLPQKECFLIL
+41 PQKECYLIL

-63 AHRIATDA
+63 AHRIATD
-71 NLSPRKIVIAALL
+71 NSLSPHKIVIASLHSHELESALAYL
-84 REDVEK
+84 RN
-90 ALTELRKA
+90 AP
-98 IGDKPIEW
+98 GDKSVEW
-106 VGEYGNIFV
+106 VGEHGNIFV
-115 RNEYADSNPKELLED
+115 RNEYADENPKELLVD
-130 ARRREVLFADLFG
+130 PTHRETLFADLF
-143 KVEDAY
+143 ENIEEAY
-149 EDSRL
+149 EHSRL
-154 VTIIRRHQP
+154 VTTIRRHQP
-163 EVIIDSIN
+163 DVIIDSIN

-179 NVYTASNQARKH
+179 NLYTATNQARKQIQEMIES
-191 VQDLLETVRMGDIQ
+191 VRSSDLRR
-205 YARDKTEETS
+205 AHDKTEQTS
-215 LALYELLLSQSMPEL
+215 LALYELLLSQSLPEL
-230 IRHIFLLNKAMVEVG
+230 IRHVLLLNKAMVEVG

-304 EIKPGGM
+304 EIKPGGL

-316 INYRPIPIRGK
+316 VTCRKIPERGK
-327 RGKILRRYSG
+327 GGTFMYRYTSKT
-337 QVEILDEHLVL
+337 EWLDEYLEL
-348 HQPESVFQDLA
+348 HQPESMYHNMGE
-359 DLELPII
+359 LELPII

-372 LFTKGEF
+372 LFTRGEF
-379 ETITAMGQME
+379 ETITALGQME

-413 IAAIDSAVMNP
+413 IAAIDGAVMNP
-424 TYRAGYLRHRALS
+424 TYRAGYLRHRALTD
-437 ELERLELETG
+437 LERLEAETS

-476 TLRAVLKYTPEEL
+476 TLRAVLKHTPEEL
-489 SEELSTLVQSGKFDS
+489 SEELAGLIQSVEFDQ

-513 LPVLLP
+513 LPILLP
-519 DGRHIIRGPHISIP
+519 DGSQIIRGPRIRIP
-533 ERIEPDVRITEED
+533 ERIEPGVRVTEED

-560 RNMAL
+560 PNMAL
-565 WLERFE
+565 WQERFE

-576 RLQIRGRGSASVT
+576 RQDIRGRGSAAVT
-589 LEGYL
+589 IEGYI
-594 YEDMRIG
+594 YDNIRIG

-607 FNNEHEGYRIKYGH
+607 FNNERDGYRVKYGH

>member
-8 PCQPIFLTLSFIVY
+8 PCPPIFLTLSFIVY
-22 SIDVR
+22 SIDGR

-130 ARRREVLFADLFG
+130 SRRREVLFADLFG

>member
-1 MVRADAL
+1 MM
-8 PCQPIFLTLSFIVY
+8 
-22 SIDVR
+22 
-27 TCNGTRSTHLLLGG
+27 
-41 AKLPQKECFLIL
+41 PQKECYLIL

-63 AHRIATDA
+63 AHRIATD
-71 NLSPRKIVIAALL
+71 NSLSPRKIVIASLHSHELESAL
-84 REDVEK
+84 
-90 ALTELRKA
+90 AYLRKA
-98 IGDKPIEW
+98 PGDKSVEW
-106 VGEYGNIFV
+106 VGEHGNIFV
-115 RNEYADSNPKELLED
+115 RNEYADENPKELLVD
-130 ARRREVLFADLFG
+130 PTHREVLFADLFEN
-143 KVEDAY
+143 VEEAY
-149 EDSRL
+149 EHSRL

-163 EVIIDSIN
+163 DVIIDSVN

-179 NVYTASNQARKH
+179 NLYTASNQARKQVH
-191 VQDLLETVRMGDIQ
+191 EIIESVRTSDLQCALDQ
-205 YARDKTEETS
+205 TEQTS
-215 LALYELLLSQSMPEL
+215 LALYELLLSQSLPEL
-230 IRHIFLLNKAMVEVG
+230 IRHVLLLNKAMVEVG

-304 EIKPGGM
+304 EIKPGGL

-316 INYRPIPIRGK
+316 VTCRKIPERGK
-327 RGKILRRYSG
+327 RGTFMYRYTSKT
-337 QVEILDEHLVL
+337 EWLDEYLEL
-348 HQPESVFQDLA
+348 HQPESMYHNLGE
-359 DLELPII
+359 LELPII

-379 ETITAMGQME
+379 ETITALGQME

-413 IAAIDSAVMNP
+413 IAAIDGAVMNP
-424 TYRAGYLRHRALS
+424 TYRAGYLRHRALTD
-437 ELERLELETG
+437 LERLEAETS

-462 KLLWEAELLKLRYE
+462 KLLWEAELFQLRYA
-476 TLRAVLKYTPEEL
+476 TLRAVLKHTPEEL
-489 SEELSTLVQSGKFDS
+489 SEELAGLIQSEEFDQ

-513 LPVLLP
+513 LPILLP
-519 DGRHIIRGPHISIP
+519 DGRQIIRGPRIRIP
-533 ERIEPDVRITEED
+533 ERIEPDVKVTEED

-560 RNMAL
+560 QNMAV
-565 WLERFE
+565 WQERFE
-571 KMEKS
+571 KMERS
-576 RLQIRGRGSASVT
+576 HQDIRGRGSAAVT
-589 LEGYL
+589 IEGYI
-594 YEDMRIG
+594 YDTIRIG

-607 FNNEHEGYRIKYGH
+607 FNNEQDGYRVKYGH

>member
-1 MVRADAL
+1 MV
-8 PCQPIFLTLSFIVY
+8 
-22 SIDVR
+22 
-27 TCNGTRSTHLLLGG
+27 
-41 AKLPQKECFLIL
+41 PQKECYLIL

-63 AHRIATDA
+63 AHRIATDN
-71 NLSPRKIVIAALL
+71 NLSPRKIVIASLYSHELENAL
-84 REDVEK
+84 
-90 ALTELRKA
+90 AYLRKA
-98 IGDKPIEW
+98 PGDKSIEW
-106 VGEYGNIFV
+106 VGEHGNIFV
-115 RNEYADSNPKELLED
+115 RNEYADANPKELLVD
-130 ARRREVLFADLFG
+130 PTHREALFADLFD
-143 KVEDAY
+143 KIEDAY
-149 EDSRL
+149 EHSRL

-163 EVIIDSIN
+163 DVIIDSIN

-179 NVYTASNQARKH
+179 NLYTASNQARKQ
-191 VQDLLETVRMGDIQ
+191 VNEIIESVRMSDLQ
-205 YARDKTEETS
+205 CALDKTEQTS
-215 LALYELLLSQSMPEL
+215 LALYELLLSQSLPEL
-230 IRHIFLLNKAMVEVG
+230 IRHVLLLNRAMVEVG

-304 EIKPGGM
+304 EIKPGGL

-316 INYRPIPIRGK
+316 VTCRKIPERGK
-327 RGKILRRYSG
+327 RGTFLYRYTSKI
-337 QVEILDEHLVL
+337 EWLDEYLEL
-348 HQPESVFQDLA
+348 HQPDSMYGNLGE
-359 DLELPII
+359 LELPII

-379 ETITAMGQME
+379 ETITALGQME

-413 IAAIDSAVMNP
+413 IAAIDGAVMNP
-424 TYRAGYLRHRALS
+424 TYRAGYLRHRALTD
-437 ELERLELETG
+437 LERLEAETS

-476 TLRAVLKYTPEEL
+476 TLRAVLKHRPEEL
-489 SEELSTLVQSGKFDS
+489 SEELSELIQSEEFDQ

-513 LPVLLP
+513 LPILLP
-519 DGRHIIRGPHISIP
+519 DGKQIIRGPRISIP
-533 ERIEPDVRITEED
+533 ERIEPGVRITGED
-546 VDAWAQKGWVDLRP
+546 VDAWAQKGWVDLRTQ
-560 RNMAL
+560 NMVL
-565 WLERFE
+565 WQERFE
-571 KMEKS
+571 KMERS
-576 RLQIRGRGSASVT
+576 RQDIRGRGSAAVT
-589 LEGYL
+589 IEGYI
-594 YEDMRIG
+594 YDNIRIG

-607 FNNEHEGYRIKYGH
+607 FNNEQDGYRIKYGH

>member
-1 MVRADAL
+1 M
-8 PCQPIFLTLSFIVY
+8 
-22 SIDVR
+22 
-27 TCNGTRSTHLLLGG
+27 
-41 AKLPQKECFLIL
+41 PQKESFLIL

-63 AHRIATDA
+63 AHRIATDS
-71 NLSPRKIVIAALL
+71 NMSPRKIIIASLFSQEVESALAYL
-84 REDVEK
+84 SK
-90 ALTELRKA
+90 ATSGRQ
-98 IGDKPIEW
+98 IEW
-106 VGEYGNIFV
+106 VGEHGNIFV
-115 RNEYADSNPKELLED
+115 RNEYADANPKELLED
-130 ARRREVLFADLFG
+130 PAQREVLFADLFD
-143 KVEDAY
+143 KIEDAY
-149 EDSRL
+149 ERSRL
-154 VTIIRRHQP
+154 VSIIRKHRP
-163 EVIIDSIN
+163 DVIIDSVN

-179 NVYTASNQARKH
+179 NVYIASNQARKQ
-191 VQDLLETVRMGDIQ
+191 VQDFLETVRMGDIEC
-205 YARDKTEETS
+205 ARNKTEQTS
-215 LALYELLLSQSMPEL
+215 LALYELLLSQSLPEL
-230 IRHIFLLNKAMVEVG
+230 IRHVFLLQKAMVEVG

-316 INYRPIPIRGK
+316 IVFRPIPDRSKHGK
-327 RGKILRRYSG
+327 FMYRYSG
-337 QVEILDEHLVL
+337 QTEWLNDHLAL
-348 HQPESVFQDLA
+348 HQPESMFDNLGV
-359 DLELPII
+359 LELPII

-379 ETITAMGQME
+379 ETITALGQME

-413 IAAIDSAVMNP
+413 IAAIDGAVMNP
-424 TYRAGYLRHRALS
+424 TYRAGYLRHRALTD
-437 ELERLELETG
+437 LERLEAETS

-462 KLLWEAELLKLRYE
+462 KLLWETELLKLRYK
-476 TLRAVLKYTPEEL
+476 TLRGVLKNTPEEL
-489 SEELSTLVQSGKFDS
+489 SEELSELIQSEEFDP
-504 MCQTIISLG
+504 MCQTIVSLG
-513 LPVLLP
+513 LPILLSN
-519 DGRHIIRGPHISIP
+519 GGQIIRGPHIKIP
-533 ERIEPDVRITEED
+533 ERIEPDVKITEED
-546 VDAWAQKGWVDLRP
+546 VDGWAQKGWIDLRP
-560 RNMAL
+560 GNMAL
-565 WLERFE
+565 WTERFE
-571 KMEKS
+571 KMESS
-576 RLQIRGRGSASVT
+576 RLQIRGRGSAAVT
-589 LEGYL
+589 LEGYI
-594 YEDMRIG
+594 YEDIRIG

-607 FNNEHEGYRIKYGH
+607 FNNEHEGYRKKYGH

>member
-1 MVRADAL
+1 M
-8 PCQPIFLTLSFIVY
+8 
-22 SIDVR
+22 
-27 TCNGTRSTHLLLGG
+27 
-41 AKLPQKECFLIL
+41 PQQECYLIL

-71 NLSPRKIVIAALL
+71 NLYPRKIVIASLSGKEVESALAYL
-84 REDVEK
+84 SN
-90 ALTELRKA
+90 AT
-98 IGDKPIEW
+98 GDRPIEW
-106 VGEYGNIFV
+106 VGEHGNIFV
-115 RNEYADSNPKELLED
+115 RNEYADSNPKELIED
-130 ARRREVLFADLFG
+130 PTHREALFADLFD
-143 KVEDAY
+143 KIEDAY
-149 EDSRL
+149 EHSHL
-154 VTIIRRHQP
+154 VTLIRKHRP
-163 EVIIDSIN
+163 DVIIDSIN

-179 NVYTASNQARKH
+179 NVYIASNQARRQ
-191 VQDLLETVRMGDIQ
+191 VQDLLETVRLGDIQ
-205 YARDKTEETS
+205 GARHKTEKTS

-230 IRHIFLLNKAMVEVG
+230 IRHVFLLNKAMVEVG

-316 INYRPIPIRGK
+316 ITFRPIPERGK
-327 RGKILRRYSG
+327 HGRSMYRYDG
-337 QVEILDEHLVL
+337 QTEWLNEHLVL
-348 HQPESVFQDLA
+348 HQPESTYRNMGEI
-359 DLELPII
+359 ELPII

-379 ETITAMGQME
+379 ETITALGQME

-399 VAMEIQG
+399 VSMEIQG

-413 IAAIDSAVMNP
+413 IAAIDGAVMNP
-424 TYRAGYLRHRALS
+424 TYRAGYLRHRALAD
-437 ELERLELETG
+437 LERLEAETS

-452 LGHLGPPELS
+452 LGQLGPPELS
-462 KLLWEAELLKLRYE
+462 KLLWEAELFKLRYE
-476 TLRAVLKYTPEEL
+476 TLRAALKHSPEEL
-489 SEELSTLVQSGKFDS
+489 SEELSALVQSEEFDQL
-504 MCQTIISLG
+504 CQTIISLG
-513 LPVLLP
+513 LPILLP
-519 DGRHIIRGPHISIP
+519 NGRQIIRGPHIRIP

-546 VDAWAQKGWVDLRP
+546 VDGWAQKGWVDLRP
-560 RNMAL
+560 QNMAL
-565 WLERFE
+565 WQERFE
-571 KMEKS
+571 KMESS
-576 RLQIRGRGSASVT
+576 RLHILGRGSASLT
-589 LEGYL
+589 REGYI
-594 YEDMRIG
+594 YENIHIG

-607 FNNEHEGYRIKYGH
+607 FNNELEGYRIKYGH

>member
-1 MVRADAL
+1 MM
-8 PCQPIFLTLSFIVY
+8 
-22 SIDVR
+22 
-27 TCNGTRSTHLLLGG
+27 
-41 AKLPQKECFLIL
+41 PQKECYLIL

-63 AHRIATDA
+63 AHRIATD
-71 NLSPRKIVIAALL
+71 NSLSPRKIVIASLHSHELESALAYL
-84 REDVEK
+84 RN
-90 ALTELRKA
+90 AP
-98 IGDKPIEW
+98 GDKSVEW
-106 VGEYGNIFV
+106 VGEHGNIFV
-115 RNEYADSNPKELLED
+115 RNEYADENPKELLVD
-130 ARRREVLFADLFG
+130 PTHRETLFADLF
-143 KVEDAY
+143 ENIEEAY
-149 EDSRL
+149 EHSRL

-163 EVIIDSIN
+163 DVIIDSIN

-179 NVYTASNQARKH
+179 NLYTATNQARKQIQEMIES
-191 VQDLLETVRMGDIQ
+191 VRSSDLR
-205 YARDKTEETS
+205 YALDKTEQTS
-215 LALYELLLSQSMPEL
+215 LALYELLLSQSLPEL
-230 IRHIFLLNKAMVEVG
+230 IRHVLLLNKAMVEVG

-304 EIKPGGM
+304 EIKPGGL

-316 INYRPIPIRGK
+316 VTCRMIPERGK
-327 RGKILRRYSG
+327 RGTFMFRYTSKT
-337 QVEILDEHLVL
+337 EWLDEYLEL
-348 HQPESVFQDLA
+348 HQPEGMYHNLGE
-359 DLELPII
+359 LELPII

-379 ETITAMGQME
+379 ETITALGQME

-413 IAAIDSAVMNP
+413 IAAIDGAVMNP
-424 TYRAGYLRHRALS
+424 TYRAGYLRHRALTD
-437 ELERLELETG
+437 LERLESETS

-476 TLRAVLKYTPEEL
+476 TLRAVLKHTPEEL
-489 SEELSTLVQSGKFDS
+489 SEELAGLIQSEEFDQ

-513 LPVLLP
+513 LPILLP
-519 DGRHIIRGPHISIP
+519 DGSQIIRGPRIRIP
-533 ERIEPDVRITEED
+533 ERIEPGVRVTEED

-560 RNMAL
+560 PNMAL
-565 WLERFE
+565 WQERFE

-576 RLQIRGRGSASVT
+576 RQDIRGRGSAAVT
-589 LEGYL
+589 IEGYI
-594 YEDMRIG
+594 YDNIRIG

-607 FNNEHEGYRIKYGH
+607 FNNERDGYRVKYGH